1 MRVLILS
8 CSTGGG
14 HNSAGYAV
22 KEQLEE
28 KGHEAVFFDYLT
40 LAGKKVSDNVSN
52 TYIKVV
58 QKTPF
63 LFGIVYKIGAIVSR
77 LMKKSPVYYVNGKM
91 AKYLGKYLEEN
102 KFDAIVMPH
111 LYPAETI
118 TYMKREGYPLP
129 LTIAVAT
136 DYTSIPFWGETDCDY
151 YVIPH
156 EEIKEQFI
164 RAHIPEDKL
173 VAFGIPV
180 SRKFQNKPEKK
191 QARDY
196 LRLSQEGKY
205 VLLIGG
211 SMAAGNMRALLK
223 ELIDKSSS
231 EIRIIVICGN
241 NKRLFNRLTR
251 KYRKNERVIIEGNT
265 KQMPL
270 YMSACDLMFSKPGG
284 LTSTEA
290 AVANIPLVHTK
301 PIPGCETKNLRFFV
315 KRQ

>member
-1 MRVLILS
+1 M
-8 CSTGGG
+8 
-14 HNSAGYAV
+14 
-22 KEQLEE
+22 
-28 KGHEAVFFDYLT
+28 
-40 LAGKKVSDNVSN
+40 
-52 TYIKVV
+52 
-58 QKTPF
+58 
-63 LFGIVYKIGAIVSR
+63 
-77 LMKKSPVYYVNGKM
+77 
-91 AKYLGKYLEEN
+91 
-102 KFDAIVMPH
+102 
-111 LYPAETI
+111 
-118 TYMKREGYPLP
+118 
-129 LTIAVAT
+129 
-136 DYTSIPFWGETDCDY
+136 
-151 YVIPH
+151 IPH

-251 KYRKNERVIIEGNT
+251 KYRKNERVIIEGST

-315 KRQ
+315 KRHMSISGKTVALQVSRGLKLLNTPSKQEEMIRSQKQYISKDAAKNKLEAHALRV